1 MTQIASKMQIRRK
14 LLRQYRGVLAVS
26 RIAFIEL
33 KSKRA
38 DSVAGS
44 DNGRHYKCQ
53 PLCIFLFYNAV
64 NAGMPFLSFVPSPA

>member
-14 LLRQYRGVLAVS
+14 LLRQYRGVLPVS
-26 RIAFIEL
+26 GIEFIGL

-38 DSVAGS
+38 DGVAVC
-44 DNGRHYKCQ
+44 DNGRHRKCQ
-53 PLCIFLFYNAV
+53 PLCVFLFYNAV